1 MVVQLR
7 TLKQGVIYE
16 VTVNTKSGYEVSSYT
31 ATGATITNTAGA
43 HTTFT
48 PSGNS
53 TLTVVSTTAAP
64 THTVT
69 VSMDSNIYYVVF
81 HSDEYGDKV
90 AISNKPTVELRENTT
105 YTVTAYP
112 VKDHTFASWSTTAN
126 GTLGSTSAN
135 PTTYIVTDDATLTV
149 TGQ

>member
-1 MVVQLR
+1 MTYIEENYDIVVVGAGHAGCEAALAAAR
-7 TLKQGVIYE
+7 MGLSVIL
-16 VTVNTKSGYEVSSYT
+16 
-31 ATGATITNTAGA
+31 
-43 HTTFT
+43 F
-48 PSGNS
+48 
-53 TLTVVSTTAAP
+53 
-64 THTVT
+64 T

-135 PTTYIVTDDATLTV
+135 PTTYTVTDDATLTV